1 MHGVLDLPTSDRTDA
16 TSSDRNLDGFEIEQ
30 RFLLTRAQT
39 VAFLRAVSTHA
50 VPELLDRARPLSF
63 TRTMYLDSVD
73 LAYLRSCAGRVA
85 RRLRLREY
93 AVASNLIEPPLLTG
107 QCFLELKQSAG
118 AVRTKLR
125 LAAPRETL
133 DRILDGS
140 LDDGEALAILDDDG
154 QAALMALRAEIA
166 ARRPVPCLTT
176 WYRRSSISG
185 ENGRVRITLDQGLS
199 FCEPQRLGDPGD
211 VATPSEVIA
220 RGPARILELK
230 LHGEPPAWLARATA
244 GLVAAPAFSKF
255 QMGMVAL
262 RRRAA

>member
-1 MHGVLDLPTSDRTDA
+1 MDGVLDLPASNGTDA
-16 TSSDRNLDGFEIEQ
+16 AADRDLDAFETEQ

-39 VAFLRAVSTHA
+39 VAFLRAVSTHT
-50 VPELLDRARPLSF
+50 VPELHDCARPLSF
-63 TRTMYLDSVD
+63 TRTTYLDSVD

-93 AVASNLIEPPLLTG
+93 ALASTLVEPPLLTG

-118 AVRTKLR
+118 AVRSKLR
-125 LAAPRETL
+125 LEAPRYTL
-133 DRILDGS
+133 ERILDGS
-140 LDDGEALAILDDDG
+140 IEANEAIISIADADR
-154 QAALMALRAEIA
+154 QAALAALRAEVA

-176 WYRRSSISG
+176 WYRRSSLSG

-199 FCEPQRLGDPGD
+199 FCEPQRLGDAGD
-211 VATPSEVIA
+211 DATPGEVIA
-220 RGPARILELK
+220 RGPGRILEIK